1 MSALLSELVTYL
13 IKFFAMLVFAFLGIL
28 AGKKIR
34 ANKDARLAVEQHEK
48 DV

>member
-13 IKFFAMLVFAFLGIL
+13 IKFLAMLVFAFLGIL

-34 ANKDARLAVEQHEK
+34 SNKDARLAMEQNK
-48 DV
+48 DDI